1 MKHIINTFAIL
12 IIISCKAQTPIF
24 SLSDLDLDYAAVE
37 GAYYKDVDN
46 FFNNF
51 EGTWIW
57 QDGNNSLTIVLQK
70 VEEYP
75 KSTLNNPN
83 WFTDLLFG
91 EFKYVENGVVIADY
105 LNAMTTLNYDRSIVG
120 NSIIYRGWFPMCNE
134 CPNEELRVILGFK
147 DPERPFYGRIV
158 LRHGIQWWNQQEYII
173 AKLFVKGSYVVP
185 DGTPLEF
192 RVPDGEYL
200 LLKQ

>member
-1 MKHIINTFAIL
+1 MKFIINTFAIL

-24 SLSDLDLDYAAVE
+24 SLSDFDLDYAAVE

-51 EGTWIW
+51 EGTWLW

-105 LNAMTTLNYDRSIVG
+105 LNTMTTLNYDRSIVG

-134 CPNEELRVILGFK
+134 CPN
-147 DPERPFYGRIV
+147 
-158 LRHGIQWWNQQEYII
+158 
-173 AKLFVKGSYVVP
+173 
-185 DGTPLEF
+185 
-192 RVPDGEYL
+192 
-200 LLKQ
+200 